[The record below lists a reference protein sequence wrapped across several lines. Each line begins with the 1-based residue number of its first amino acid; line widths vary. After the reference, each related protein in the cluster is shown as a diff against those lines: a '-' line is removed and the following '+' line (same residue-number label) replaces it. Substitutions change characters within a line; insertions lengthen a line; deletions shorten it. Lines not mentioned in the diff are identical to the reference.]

1 MGAKILS
8 PFKKLVCFKCQK
20 FLCVFKFS
28 GHRVSVSKEKGLQ
41 KLLLSL
47 LSFPESEHSVCLK
60 KWNKAE
66 KGKHSMVKKS
76 WNAISRKRDQTMPQ
90 WMTEK
95 KRKVWLRCLLSAE
108 KKQKN
113 AVLNL
118 QTKSSKR
125 SLSSLPPNPTFN
137 TTKAYRICSP
147 VKSNKITQLI
157 SD

>member
-20 FLCVFKFS
+20 FLCVFEFC

-60 KWNKAE
+60 KGSKAE

-76 WNAISRKRDQTMPQ
+76 WNAISRKRDQTMPVNDRE
-90 WMTEK
+90 EK
-95 KRKVWLRCLLSAE
+95 K
-108 KKQKN
+108 
-113 AVLNL
+113 
-118 QTKSSKR
+118 
-125 SLSSLPPNPTFN
+125 SLVEML
-137 TTKAYRICSP
+137 A
-147 VKSNKITQLI
+147 LG
-157 SD
+157 

>member
-1 MGAKILS
+1 MGTKILS

-20 FLCVFKFS
+20 FLCVFKFC

-76 WNAISRKRDQTMPQ
+76 WNAISRKRDQTMPVNDRE
-90 WMTEK
+90 EK
-95 KRKVWLRCLLSAE
+95 KSLVEMLALGWK

-137 TTKAYRICSP
+137 TTKAYRIWSP